1 MSKGKCCKKTK
12 EWNKLHQ
19 RILSPEYKK
28 LKKRYPKTFGS
39 YRRIW
44 RAKNTEY
51 RNAERK
57 RYYDRH
63 DYSDGYRNWESWD
76 IELLFTFKNGDVA
89 LAKSLRRSVLA
100 IQVKRA
106 VVKKLKK
113 GR

>member
-1 MSKGKCCKKTK
+1 MNKGKCCKKTK
-12 EWNKLHQ
+12 DWNKLHQ
-19 RILSPEYKK
+19 KIRSPKYIKLMKKYLSF
-28 LKKRYPKTFGS
+28 FGP

-44 RAKNTEY
+44 RRKNTAY

-63 DYSDGYRNWESWD
+63 NYSDGYRNWESWELD
-76 IELLFTFKNGDVA
+76 LLFTFKGGDVA
-89 LAKSLRRSVLA
+89 LAKSLHRSVLA

-113 GR
+113 GK